1 MPSIANRNKIYIV
14 SVICFGFVVSI
25 WLIQRTPIIKSSEK
39 NLETVSVNQ
48 YRNIEKNDDWKKILV
63 TVDSSATDT
72 SLVSRNNTASVAL
85 EDSTL
90 TDQMSRD
97 FLSQYLLAVKN
108 NGAVS
113 SGDAEIIAQNTLS
126 LPEYTESSGAQYVST
141 NLKISTKTDNDTLR
155 IYRNRLYKIL
165 KDRSSNIKDD
175 PIVIVINSVTSEDDR
190 DLAKL
195 DYIINQSRGLLK
207 DLLTLEVP
215 RNTIQLHLS
224 LVNSVS
230 DVMAN
235 LESMRLVL
243 GDPVRGLA
251 GIGAY
256 TQNIQEFQAV
266 LEKINKYF
274 ALNL

>member
-175 PIVIVINSVTSEDDR
+175 PIVIVINSMTSEDDR